1 MRRTLTV
8 AATSVSVEAPPKE
21 PTIVAAKRLSNDR
34 AKAAQMQ
41 DTNINEQ
48 EIMKTGRLP
57 K

>member
-1 MRRTLTV
+1 MTV

-41 DTNINEQ
+41 DTNITEQ